1 MRRISTKRA
10 VLGLASAILM
20 VMTWFVDGEVQD
32 DQIKTAV
39 KEELEKLKLATKE
52 NDNEKN

>member
-1 MRRISTKRA
+1 MRHISTKRA

-52 NDNEKN
+52 DDNEKN